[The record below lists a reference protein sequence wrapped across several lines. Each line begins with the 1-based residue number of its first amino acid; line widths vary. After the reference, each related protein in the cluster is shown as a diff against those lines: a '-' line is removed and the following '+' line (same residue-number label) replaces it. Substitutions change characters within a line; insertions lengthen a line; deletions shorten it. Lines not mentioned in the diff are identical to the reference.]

1 VSTNFEATRNIL
13 FDALFWKIIIFM
25 KHSLTVKTS
34 KKDTLSAKITTLKR
48 SVFVLLKE
56 IKRLEMTPFADISRG
71 IDLSDELRRFE
82 IRLIQRALEET
93 GGHQAHAARLLG
105 INVTTLHSKI
115 KRYGI
120 KPHNLIINIDLEEPT
135 SPA

>member
-1 VSTNFEATRNIL
+1 MKQSFTVRTRKQN
-13 FDALFWKIIIFM
+13 D
-25 KHSLTVKTS
+25 
-34 KKDTLSAKITTLKR
+34 LSAKIATLKR

-56 IKRLEMTPFADISRG
+56 IKRLEMTPFTDISEG

-93 GGHQAHAARLLG
+93 GGHQAQAARLLG

-120 KPHNLIINIDLEEPT
+120 KPHNLIINIDLEEPA

>member
-1 VSTNFEATRNIL
+1 
-13 FDALFWKIIIFM
+13 M
-25 KHSLTVKTS
+25 KQSLIVKTQ
-34 KKDTLSAKITTLKR
+34 KKDTLSAKITTLKH

-56 IKRLEMTPFADISRG
+56 IKRLEITPYADISHG

-93 GGHQAHAARLLG
+93 GGHKAHAARLLG

-120 KPHNLIINIDLEEPT
+120 KSHNLIVNIDLEEPA
-135 SPA
+135 PQA